1 MTYGLNTHP
10 LLFATTYPASFF
22 KAPYA
27 TIAEPLETP
36 VLKNF
41 LNLFWLLIPH
51 ETKNNCEEN
60 TRTQPPARH

>member
-10 LLFATTYPASFF
+10 LLLATTYPASFF
-22 KAPYA
+22 KAPYV